1 MFSQSEQR
9 NMSSNVLGFF
19 SLTLAARGSASQ
31 FVNSAASVG
40 CISEGL

>member
-9 NMSSNVLGFF
+9 NMSSNALHFF

-31 FVNSAASVG
+31 FNSAASVG
-40 CISEGL
+40 YIFEGL

>member
-19 SLTLAARGSASQ
+19 SLTLAARGFASQ